1 MKKLIFCLIAFATIV
16 VASARDVG
24 VKLQTTDMIDIYT
37 VLPMQHS
44 DFTAETAYLSIET
57 AQVVETDVITL
68 PAGKTEMLNNIYSPP
83 VYCNPDYGLYRLRG
97 KDVVTDVQTNI
108 IGKIPIHEGSKTIF
122 LSTARHVSCFS

>member
-24 VKLQTTDMIDIYT
+24 VKLQTTDMIDTYT
-37 VLPMQHS
+37 VLPTMQHS
-44 DFTAETAYLSIET
+44 DFTAETAYLFFEI

-83 VYCNPDYGLYRLRG
+83 VYCNPDYGSYRLS
-97 KDVVTDVQTNI
+97 VVNSIRANRLNSLD
-108 IGKIPIHEGSKTIF
+108 KIPLSGYPAYI
-122 LSTARHVSCFS
+122 LSTTRHVSFS